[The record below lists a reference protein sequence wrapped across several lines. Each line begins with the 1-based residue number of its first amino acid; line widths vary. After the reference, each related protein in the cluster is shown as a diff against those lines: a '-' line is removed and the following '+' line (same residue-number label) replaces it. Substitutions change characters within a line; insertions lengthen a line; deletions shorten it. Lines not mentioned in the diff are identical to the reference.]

1 MFSFKFCDTFKG
13 LYSVLY
19 SGQYIQDWINRS
31 CNFFLPGG
39 KEHLL
44 DLLRGVSYEINF
56 DFQKEVEHIEVIEQ
70 PTIKGKE
77 KT

>member
-1 MFSFKFCDTFKG
+1 MLNCKFCDKFKG

-19 SGQYIQDWINRS
+19 CIQDWLNRS